1 MISEIR
7 VVAIVLNEDVKAL
20 RFNTSP
26 HTLL

>member
-7 VVAIVLNEDVKAL
+7 VVAIVLNEDDKAL
-20 RFNTSP
+20 RFNTLP